1 MSVAIFSYCVCG
13 PLCDLGD
20 GAELF
25 PTQIRG
31 NRLLS
36 LRLCRRGARAGDYGR
51 DRDLLFYRRRAS
63 ASCERVLLL
72 VPVYYF
78 MAREMTRKELTD
90 FVGQKR

>member
-1 MSVAIFSYCVCG
+1 MSVAIFCYCVCG

-20 GAELF
+20 
-25 PTQIRG
+25 
-31 NRLLS
+31 
-36 LRLCRRGARAGDYGR
+36 
-51 DRDLLFYRRRAS
+51 RRRAS

-90 FVGQKR
+90 FVGQKT